1 MDHQEHKPQIGV
13 FILSPIRIYR
23 EGLSSVLA
31 EQPAIRVR
39 GAAAALED
47 AVAGLENT
55 GVDVVLFDVGTDP
68 GVAGLR
74 QLARYDGLRVIALG
88 VVEDQDSV
96 IACAEAG
103 IAGYATPN
111 SSLTELVQTIRA
123 AARGDFS
130 CPPHIA
136 AGLLRR
142 LAAVAPREVSA
153 HQGCLTLREREI
165 VGLIERGLSN
175 KEIARRLGIQVATV
189 KNHVHNILDKL
200 GVARRADAVAA
211 FWPHQYALPQAK
223 RTATGTGH

>member
-1 MDHQEHKPQIGV
+1 MNDQAQEPGIGV

-23 EGLSSVLA
+23 EGLSHVLA
-31 EQPAIRVR
+31 EEPAVRVLGTAAAPEDA
-39 GAAAALED
+39 GARLGDAALE
-47 AVAGLENT
+47 VVL
-55 GVDVVLFDVGTDP
+55 VDVGAGPDL
-68 GVAGLR
+68 AGLR
-74 QLARYDGLRVIALG
+74 HLARYADLRVIALG
-88 VVEDQDSV
+88 VTEDPAAV

-103 IAGYATPN
+103 IAGYATPH

-142 LAAVAPREVSA
+142 LAAVAPRESPA
-153 HQGCLTLREREI
+153 QRAQLTAREREI
-165 VGLIERGLSN
+165 VSLIRRGLSN

-200 GVARRADAVAA
+200 GVTRRADAAA
-211 FWPHQYALPQAK
+211 ALEPFPPAP
-223 RTATGTGH
+223 RRGRPVPARI